1 MTDPARY
8 GQNAKVL
15 TYLQRAKQTAPTFV
29 WHREHSVKAYYESG
43 CHPDIVERIWDQI
56 GAALPSDCRSLVY
69 GTPALVHP
77 ASGAV
82 LAIGMGTQYGLRL
95 CEPGLS
101 AARASGAKT
110 TATWTIG
117 GSTDIVVEC
126 GADWVFGC
134 FASDEP
140 TWCRQA
146 YEAFG

>member
-15 TYLQRAKQTAPTFV
+15 AYLGRAKPTALAFV
-29 WHREHSVKAYYESG
+29 WHREASVNAYYESG

-56 GAALPSDCRSLVY
+56 GATLPSDCRGLVC
-69 GTPALVHP
+69 GTPALVHSV
-77 ASGAV
+77 SGAV

-95 CEPGLS
+95 SEPGLS
-101 AARASGAKT
+101 AARAAGAKT
-110 TATWTIG
+110 TVTWTIG